1 MLHEILR
8 FLFPSV
14 CAGCGLLGEPLC
26 DECFEQLEFAPHVR
40 DVFGMKVCCSMYYS
54 HDSELLARL
63 VHPFKYKHQAE
74 IFRVFV
80 PHMVAALR
88 LLEEPVGLVFV
99 PVPLHKKRE
108 LERGYN
114 QANLLARRVARH
126 LGCELWRG
134 LRRVKNT
141 GSQAQ
146 ITDSG
151 ERRENIRG
159 AFEVS
164 EKTPEGMHLVLV
176 DDIVTTGSTLLAC
189 REALLAAGAEK
200 VSALT
205 LAEREETPQ
214 NPWN

>member
-1 MLHEILR
+1 M
-8 FLFPSV
+8 FPSV

-26 DECFEQLEFAPHVR
+26 DDCFEQLKFAPHVR

-54 HDSELLARL
+54 QDSELLARL
-63 VHPFKYKHQAE
+63 IHPFKYKHQAE
-74 IFRVFV
+74 IFRIFV

-88 LLEEPVGLVFV
+88 LLEEPSGLVFV

-114 QANLLARRVARH
+114 QADLLTRRVAKH
-126 LGCELWRG
+126 LGCTVWLG
-134 LRRVKNT
+134 LERVRDT
-141 GSQAQ
+141 SSQAK
-146 ITDSG
+146 ITDSA

-159 AFEVS
+159 AFRVRRQV
-164 EKTPEGMHLVLV
+164 PEGRHLVLV

-214 NPWN
+214 NPWD